1 MAAWLDVVSDGE
13 GWSLIDTGRLHDI
26 VQDMTHPKSQ
36 YPFLIYFAGNSD
48 RLRALKAL
56 FPRNNVTRKGPG
68 GLVRLHI
75 STATAQKEQPVMFA
89 ETDLFSQNGL
99 GDTILPRYRFN
110 RLRRFHISVPDK
122 NASVE
127 EVKWKIIEN
136 NVLPWTKVICLFVN
150 SSSEMETAKSLLQ
163 GSRRRLTVGD
173 QPLPENLHIIIVLT
187 DDADNSKP
195 NDPCLN
201 IALETSPN
209 QTLLDL
215 RGRSE
220 LSQLVIFEPLRS
232 LIIDQ
237 LYGTSSL
244 EQTGHNVLFSAMH
257 LNALWSTD
265 LRLRDNWQKKPDI
278 DCLQIARGNFPD
290 TTALSNCL
298 MEFKKK
304 MGISHCPE
312 YEIHRFIASALL
324 MDAYPPEMHS
334 K

>member
-1 MAAWLDVVSDGE
+1 
-13 GWSLIDTGRLHDI
+13 
-26 VQDMTHPKSQ
+26 
-36 YPFLIYFAGNSD
+36 
-48 RLRALKAL
+48 
-56 FPRNNVTRKGPG
+56 
-68 GLVRLHI
+68 
-75 STATAQKEQPVMFA
+75 
-89 ETDLFSQNGL
+89 
-99 GDTILPRYRFN
+99 
-110 RLRRFHISVPDK
+110 
-122 NASVE
+122 
-127 EVKWKIIEN
+127 
-136 NVLPWTKVICLFVN
+136 
-150 SSSEMETAKSLLQ
+150 METAKSLLQ

-220 LSQLVIFEPLRS
+220 LSELVIFEPLRS

-257 LNALWSTD
+257 LNALWSND
-265 LRLRDNWQKKPDI
+265 LRLRDNWQKKSDI